1 MRLIEPRPAPAK
13 IKQFLDEELQ
23 LPLGAQAHVSQ
34 IARCTPLETFAKDD
48 VVLVKVDGTIVAG
61 QIWFHAQVPHASV
74 SLVSLWQRV
83 HWNADTASAEWSVS
97 AAPALVFLED
107 ILGSVIYTECKDNKV
122 RTLVP
127 CHIRGSM

>member
-1 MRLIEPRPAPAK
+1 MSVRLIEPRPAPAK

-34 IARCTPLETFAKDD
+34 IARCTPFESCAKGDL
-48 VVLVKVDGTIVAG
+48 VLLKVDGTIVAR
-61 QIWFHAQVPHASV
+61 QIWFHAHVLHASV

-97 AAPALVFLED
+97 AAPALVFL
-107 ILGSVIYTECKDNKV
+107 
-122 RTLVP
+122 RTPWVL
-127 CHIRGSM
+127 